1 MKKTL
6 SRALALAGLL
16 ALAVTASGCYPY
28 EGPSDSYGYGYSPGV
43 SVSVYGGY
51 YSPGWGGC
59 CYGGPIGMPRPM
71 PVHY

>member
-1 MKKTL
+1 MKRIF

-16 ALAVTASGCYPY
+16 ALTIAVPACYPY
-28 EGPSDSYGYGYSPGV
+28 DEDAYSYGNTGAGV

-59 CYGGPIGMPRPM
+59 CYGGPIGMPRPV
-71 PVHY
+71 PY

>member
-6 SRALALAGLL
+6 SRTLALAALL
-16 ALAVTASGCYPY
+16 ALSLGAAGCYPY
-28 EGPSDSYGYGYSPGV
+28 DPAEDPYGYTPVGV

-59 CYGGPIGMPRPM
+59 CYGGPVGMPRPV
-71 PVHY
+71 PY

>member
-16 ALAVTASGCYPY
+16 ALALAVPGCYPY
-28 EGPSDSYGYGYSPGV
+28 EGEVDSYGYAPGV
-43 SVSVYGGY
+43 SVSVYGGGY

-59 CYGGPIGMPRPM
+59 CYGRPVGSIPRPM
-71 PVHY
+71 PY

>member
-1 MKKTL
+1 MKKKL
-6 SRALALAGLL
+6 LPRALALAGLL
-16 ALAVTASGCYPY
+16 ALALALPGCYPY
-28 EGPSDSYGYGYSPGV
+28 DEPDYGYSPVGV

-71 PVHY
+71 PY

>member
-6 SRALALAGLL
+6 SRALAFAGLV
-16 ALAVTASGCYPY
+16 ALAITASGCYPY
-28 EGPSDSYGYGYSPGV
+28 ETNDDPYGYSPVGV

-59 CYGGPIGMPRPM
+59 CTGGPIGMPRPM
-71 PVHY
+71 PY

>member
-6 SRALALAGLL
+6 SRAFALAGLL
-16 ALAVTASGCYPY
+16 VLTISVSGCYPY
-28 EGPSDSYGYGYSPGV
+28 EGPDDPYGYSPVGV

-59 CYGGPIGMPRPM
+59 CYGRPVGMPGPM
-71 PVHY
+71 PY

>member
-6 SRALALAGLL
+6 LRALALAGLL
-16 ALAVTASGCYPY
+16 LLTAAVPGCTSY
-28 EGPSDSYGYGYSPGV
+28 EGAEDPYGYSPVGV

-59 CYGGPIGMPRPM
+59 CTGGPIGMPRPV
-71 PVHY
+71 PY

>member
-6 SRALALAGLL
+6 FRALALVGLL
-16 ALAVTASGCYPY
+16 ALTATLPGCYPY
-28 EGPSDSYGYGYSPGV
+28 EGYEDPYGYSPVGV

-71 PVHY
+71 PY

>member
-16 ALAVTASGCYPY
+16 ALAVTSSGCYPY
-28 EGPSDSYGYGYSPGV
+28 EGPDDPYGYSPAGV

-71 PVHY
+71 PY